1 VHVKFKVAAMVAVS
15 GLWLASDIVGARQV
29 APSFRSGVNQV
40 ALNVVVK
47 DNRGRPVRDLAGSD
61 FQVFDHGRAVAIND
75 FRTGEEAVS
84 LAILVDTSGSMILG
98 ERLATA
104 RQALDLLLAQFR
116 AEDEAAL
123 FVFDKRLREIV
134 PFSKDIVGLLNG
146 FARVDPYGATALHDA
161 VAAAAGRLTDRPSV
175 RRAVIAITDGFDTG
189 SELSATAASGVASL
203 SDVPVY
209 VLAVANT
216 ALPADARA
224 GAPVALEPMEGGGVA
239 RLDELTARTGGAS
252 FSASATDEATR
263 SVRQIL
269 TDLRS
274 GYLLGFTPHD
284 RSGWHELS
292 VRVSRKDAR
301 VRARAGFW
309 IAPPTS
315 SSR

>member
-1 VHVKFKVAAMVAVS
+1 M
-15 GLWLASDIVGARQV
+15 
-29 APSFRSGVNQV
+29 
-40 ALNVVVK
+40 
-47 DNRGRPVRDLAGSD
+47 
-61 FQVFDHGRAVAIND
+61 
-75 FRTGEEAVS
+75 
-84 LAILVDTSGSMILG
+84 G

-116 AEDEAAL
+116 ADDEAAL

-146 FARVDPYGATALHDA
+146 FARVNPYGATALHDA
-161 VAAAAGRLTDRPSV
+161 VAAAAGQLNARPAV

-216 ALPADARA
+216 ALPTDVRT
-224 GAPVALEPMEGGGVA
+224 GAPVTLEPIEGGGVA
-239 RLDELTARTGGAS
+239 RLDELTALTGGAS
-252 FSASATDEATR
+252 FAATAPVETTR

-274 GYLLGFTPHD
+274 GYVIGFTPQD
-284 RSGWHELS
+284 RPGWHELT
-292 VRVSRKDAR
+292 VRVARKDAR
-301 VRARAGFW
+301 VRTRAGFW